1 MMSVRSL
8 TAVLERAF
16 NMRDGLGREID
27 YMRIS
32 VIDSCNLNCYYC
44 NPCKNNEQCRAVNM
58 LSVKKVLCIVRAAT
72 RLGITHFRLTGGEPL
87 LHPQLDEMVSQI
99 KKLPGVSSV
108 SLTTNAVLLAHHTKR
123 LKEAGIDSIN
133 VSLDTIDAS
142 EYEHITKKPL
152 LDKVEH
158 GIDAAIEC
166 GIRVKINVVLTPQ
179 TDVVALTRYA
189 SKKGTDIRFIEMMPV
204 GEGRTNGVE
213 PYEKVIGTLSGVYGQ
228 PCYVNTE
235 KSNEINSEFNKY
247 NKAQQTQIEQQAKE
261 STQTYMGRKN
271 TDNGPAEYYIF
282 PGLGIRVGLIQ
293 AIHGKFCDSC
303 NRIRV
308 TADGRFMPCLGSSVT
323 MDLLPDSC
331 DFTDDLTDDLEKD
344 SVIAKALKAAIKAK
358 PKCHNFSDEEVL
370 QPESVTYNT
379 NKNNESE
386 NAVTYKKTT
395 EIKTTEIKAAGADAA
410 RNMSRIGG

>member
-1 MMSVRSL
+1 MMYARFL

-16 NMRDGLGREID
+16 NMRDGFGREID

-44 NPCKNNEQCRAVNM
+44 NPCKNNEHCRAVNM

-87 LHPQLDEMVSQI
+87 LHPQIDEMVSQI
-99 KKLPGVSSV
+99 KKIPGVRSV
-108 SLTTNAVLLAHHTKR
+108 SLTTNAVLLAQHAKQ

-204 GEGRTNGVE
+204 GEGHTNGVE
-213 PYEKVIGTLSGVYGQ
+213 PYEKVIGALSEVYGE
-228 PCYVNTE
+228 PCCVNTE
-235 KSNEINSEFNKY
+235 NRKEIKLEH
-247 NKAQQTQIEQQAKE
+247 
-261 STQTYMGRKN
+261 KN
-271 TDNGPAEYYIF
+271 PDNGPAEYYIF

-308 TADGRFMPCLGSSVT
+308 TADGRLMPCLGSCVT

-344 SVIAKALKAAIKAK
+344 SVIAQALKAAIKAK
-358 PKCHNFSDEEVL
+358 PKCHHFSDEEVL
-370 QPESVTYNT
+370 QPESVMYNA

-386 NAVTYKKTT
+386 NAVTYKKMT
-395 EIKTTEIKAAGADAA
+395 EIKMTEIKAAGADAA

>member
-1 MMSVRSL
+1 MSARFL
-8 TAVLERAF
+8 TVVLERAF
-16 NMRDGLGREID
+16 NMRDGFGREID

-44 NPCKNNEQCRAVNM
+44 NPCDNNEHCHALNI
-58 LSVKKVLCIVRAAT
+58 LSVKEVLCIVRAAT
-72 RLGITHFRLTGGEPL
+72 RLGIKHFRLTGGEPL
-87 LHPQLDEMVSQI
+87 LHPQLDEMVLQI
-99 KKLPGVSSV
+99 KKIPGVSSV
-108 SLTTNAVLLAHHTKR
+108 SLTTNAVLLAQHAKW

-142 EYEHITKKPL
+142 EYERITKKPL
-152 LDKVEH
+152 LEEVKH
-158 GIDAAIEC
+158 GINAAIEC

-179 TDVVALTRYA
+179 TDVVALTRYVA
-189 SKKGTDIRFIEMMPV
+189 KKGTDIRFIEMMPV
-204 GEGRTNGVE
+204 GEGHTNGVE
-213 PYEKVIGTLSGVYGQ
+213 PYKKVIGTLSKLYGE
-228 PCYVNTE
+228 PCRINTE
-235 KSNEINSEFNKY
+235 KTKEINSGNDK
-247 NKAQQTQIEQQAKE
+247 
-261 STQTYMGRKN
+261 RKIP
-271 TDNGPAEYYIF
+271 DNGPAEYYIF
-282 PGLGIRVGLIQ
+282 PELGIRVGLIQ
-293 AIHGKFCDSC
+293 AIHGKFCDTC

-308 TADGRFMPCLGSSVT
+308 TADGRLMPCLGSSVT
-323 MDLLPDSC
+323 MDLVPDSC

-358 PKCHNFSDEEVL
+358 PKCHHFSDEEVL

>member
-1 MMSVRSL
+1 MMSARFL

-16 NMRDGLGREID
+16 NMRDGFGREID

-108 SLTTNAVLLAHHTKR
+108 SLTTNAVLLAQRTKR

-142 EYEHITKKPL
+142 EYECITQKPL
-152 LDKVEH
+152 LKEVEN
-158 GIDAAIEC
+158 GIEAAIAC
-166 GIRVKINVVLTPQ
+166 GIRVKINAVLTPQ

-189 SKKGTDIRFIEMMPV
+189 AKKGTDIRFIEMMPV
-204 GEGRTNGVE
+204 GEGHTNGVE
-213 PYEKVIGTLSGVYGQ
+213 PYEKVIGALSEVYGA
-228 PCYVNTE
+228 PYCVNTE
-235 KSNEINSEFNKY
+235 RTREINS
-247 NKAQQTQIEQQAKE
+247 
-261 STQTYMGRKN
+261 GHKN
-271 TDNGPAEYYIF
+271 QDNGPAEYYIF

-293 AIHGKFCDSC
+293 ALHGKFCDSC

-308 TADGRFMPCLGSSVT
+308 TADGRLMPCLGSSVT

-331 DFTDDLTDDLEKD
+331 DFTDDLEKD
-344 SVIAKALKAAIKAK
+344 SVIAQALKAAIKAK

>member
-1 MMSVRSL
+1 
-8 TAVLERAF
+8 
-16 NMRDGLGREID
+16 
-27 YMRIS
+27 
-32 VIDSCNLNCYYC
+32 
-44 NPCKNNEQCRAVNM
+44 M

-108 SLTTNAVLLAHHTKR
+108 SLTTNAVLLAQHVKR
-123 LKEAGIDSIN
+123 LKEAGIDRIN

-142 EYEHITKKPL
+142 EYECITQKPL
-152 LDKVEH
+152 LKEVEN

-166 GIRVKINVVLTPQ
+166 GIRVKINAVLTPQ

-189 SKKGTDIRFIEMMPV
+189 AKKGTDIRFIEMMPV
-204 GEGRTNGVE
+204 GEGYTNGVE
-213 PYEKVIGTLSGVYGQ
+213 PYEKVIGALSEVYGE
-228 PCYVNTE
+228 PCCVNTE
-235 KSNEINSEFNKY
+235 RTMEINS
-247 NKAQQTQIEQQAKE
+247 
-261 STQTYMGRKN
+261 GHKN
-271 TDNGPAEYYIF
+271 PDNGPAEYYIF

-308 TADGRFMPCLGSSVT
+308 TADGRLMPCLGSNVT
-323 MDLLPDSC
+323 MDLLPGSC

-370 QPESVTYNT
+370 QPESVMYNT

-395 EIKTTEIKAAGADAA
+395 EIKTTEIKAADVNAA

>member
-1 MMSVRSL
+1 MSARFL
-8 TAVLERAF
+8 TAVSGRVS
-16 NMRDGLGREID
+16 NMRDRFGREID

-44 NPCKNNEQCRAVNM
+44 NPQDNNKKCQAINI

-87 LHPQLDEMVSQI
+87 LHPQIDEMVSQI
-99 KKLPGVSSV
+99 KKIPSVRSV
-108 SLTTNAVLLAHHTKR
+108 SLTTNAVLLAQHAKQ

-152 LDKVEH
+152 LHKVEH

-204 GEGRTNGVE
+204 GEGHTNGVE
-213 PYEKVIGTLSGVYGQ
+213 PYKKVIGTLSELYGE
-228 PCYVNTE
+228 PYHVNTG
-235 KSNEINSEFNKY
+235 KTKEINSGYNKY
-247 NKAQQTQIEQQAKE
+247 KEERQAQESMQAYE
-261 STQTYMGRKN
+261 GRKN
-271 TDNGPAEYYIF
+271 QDNGPAEYYSF
-282 PGLGIRVGLIQ
+282 HGLDIRVGLIQ
-293 AIHGKFCDSC
+293 AIHGKFCDTC

-308 TADGRFMPCLGSSVT
+308 TADGRLMPCLGSSVT
-323 MDLLPDSC
+323 MDLVPDSC
-331 DFTDDLTDDLEKD
+331 EFTDDLEKD
-344 SVIAKALKAAIKAK
+344 FVIVQALKAAIKAK
-358 PKCHNFSDEEVL
+358 PGCHNFND
-370 QPESVTYNT
+370 
-379 NKNNESE
+379 
-386 NAVTYKKTT
+386 NAVTYTKTT
-395 EIKTTEIKAAGADAA
+395 ETKTTELKAAEVNAA

>member
-1 MMSVRSL
+1 MSARFL

-16 NMRDGLGREID
+16 NMRDGFGREID

-44 NPCKNNEQCRAVNM
+44 NPCDNNEHCHAINM

-108 SLTTNAVLLAHHTKR
+108 SLTTNAVLLAQRTKR

-142 EYEHITKKPL
+142 EYECITQKPL
-152 LDKVEH
+152 LKEVED
-158 GIDAAIEC
+158 GIEAAIAC
-166 GIRVKINVVLTPQ
+166 GIRVKINAVLTPQ

-189 SKKGTDIRFIEMMPV
+189 AKKGTDIRFIEMMPV
-204 GEGRTNGVE
+204 GEGHTNGVE
-213 PYEKVIGTLSGVYGQ
+213 PYEKVIGALSEVYGA
-228 PCYVNTE
+228 PCCVNTE
-235 KSNEINSEFNKY
+235 RTRKINS
-247 NKAQQTQIEQQAKE
+247 
-261 STQTYMGRKN
+261 GHKN
-271 TDNGPAEYYIF
+271 PDNGPAEYYIF

-308 TADGRFMPCLGSSVT
+308 TADGRLMPCLGSSVT

-331 DFTDDLTDDLEKD
+331 DLTDDLEKD
-344 SVIAKALKAAIKAK
+344 SVIAQALKAAIKAK

-370 QPESVTYNT
+370 QPESVMYNT

-386 NAVTYKKTT
+386 NAVTYKKMT
-395 EIKTTEIKAAGADAA
+395 EIKMTEIKATGADAA

>member
-1 MMSVRSL
+1 MSARFL

-16 NMRDGLGREID
+16 NMRDGFGREID

-44 NPCKNNEQCRAVNM
+44 NPCDNNEHCHAINM

-108 SLTTNAVLLAHHTKR
+108 SLTTNAVLLAQHVKR

-142 EYEHITKKPL
+142 EYECITQKPL
-152 LDKVEH
+152 LKEVEN
-158 GIDAAIEC
+158 GIEAAIVC
-166 GIRVKINVVLTPQ
+166 GIRVKINAVLTPQ

-189 SKKGTDIRFIEMMPV
+189 AKKGTDIRFIEMMPV
-204 GEGRTNGVE
+204 GEGHTNGVE
-213 PYEKVIGTLSGVYGQ
+213 PYEKVIGALSEVYGE
-228 PCYVNTE
+228 PCCVNTE
-235 KSNEINSEFNKY
+235 NRKEIKLEH
-247 NKAQQTQIEQQAKE
+247 
-261 STQTYMGRKN
+261 KN
-271 TDNGPAEYYIF
+271 PDNGPAEYYIF

-308 TADGRFMPCLGSSVT
+308 TADGRLMPCLGSSVT

-331 DFTDDLTDDLEKD
+331 DFTDDFEITFTKD
-344 SVIAKALKAAIKAK
+344 SAKDSANAEELLVQALKRAINAK
-358 PKCHNFSDEEVL
+358 PKCHHFSDEEVL

-386 NAVTYKKTT
+386 NAVTYMKTT
-395 EIKTTEIKAAGADAA
+395 EIKTTEIKAADVNAA